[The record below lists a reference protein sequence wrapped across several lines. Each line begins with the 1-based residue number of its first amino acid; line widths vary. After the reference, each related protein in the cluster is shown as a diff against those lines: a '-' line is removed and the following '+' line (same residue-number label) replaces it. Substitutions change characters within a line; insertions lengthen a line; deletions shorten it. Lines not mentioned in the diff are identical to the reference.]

1 MNPNIEPE
9 QLIYAA
15 NYVDP
20 SIPEIEKKNGNGNE
34 ILQFDNNRIL
44 YGELPN
50 LKSMPI
56 SGMLFKLL
64 RF

>member
-34 ILQFDNNRIL
+34 ILQFDNSTIIAYCMENYQI
-44 YGELPN
+44 
-50 LKSMPI
+50 
-56 SGMLFKLL
+56 
-64 RF
+64 